1 MTKRWLD
8 CPFGLDP
15 TEHDPGAWGAS
26 LLYNAE
32 LVIEVLD
39 VAGGASITEVGAL
52 HGDLTR
58 LLLLWAQRSAAQVSA
73 VDPTPAPELEA
84 LAADHPE
91 LTLVREP
98 SHDALA
104 HIPLGDT
111 VIIDGDHNYFTVA
124 EELRI
129 ISGRAEQERRA
140 LPLLLLHDVGWPHGR
155 RDDYFVPERIPAE
168 HRRPIAPEAGVYP
181 GDPGIRPG
189 ALPYHYPAAREG
201 GPHNGVLTAVE
212 DFVAAGDQLR
222 LAIVPS
228 FFGVGVVWDN
238 SAAWSEALAERLSPW
253 DRNEHVQRLEHNRV
267 VHLANTRLQL
277 NAARTAERR
286 LETQGQQLSEQ
297 RELLSRIAQSRA
309 FGAVERFLSSRRG
322 EPPFSHEA
330 IRRVLD
336 DAE

>member
-1 MTKRWLD
+1 MSERWLD
-8 CPFGLDP
+8 YPFGLDP

-32 LVIEVLD
+32 LVIDVLD
-39 VAGGASITEVGAL
+39 IAGGASITEIGAL

-58 LLLLWAQRSAAQVSA
+58 LLLLWAQRSTARVSA
-73 VDPTPAPELEA
+73 VDPTPPPELEA
-84 LAADHPE
+84 LAAAHPE
-91 LTLVREP
+91 LELIREP

-104 HIPLGDT
+104 HIPLSDT
-111 VIIDGDHNYFTVA
+111 IVIDGDHNYFTVA

-129 ISGRAEQERRA
+129 VADRSAQEGRR

-168 HRRPIAPEAGVYP
+168 HRRPIAPEAGLYP
-181 GDPGIRPG
+181 GDLGTRPG
-189 ALPYHYPAAREG
+189 GLPYHHPAAREG

-212 DFVAAGDQLR
+212 DFVATHAPLR

-228 FFGVGVVWDN
+228 FFGMGLVWDE
-238 SAAWSEALAERLSPW
+238 SVAWSDALAELLAPW
-253 DRNEHVQRLEHNRV
+253 DRNEHLQRLEHNRV
-267 VHLANTRLQL
+267 VHLANTLVQL
-277 NAARTAERR
+277 SAVRAAESR
-286 LETQGQQLSEQ
+286 LEAQGRQLARQ

-309 FGAVERFLSSRRG
+309 FGAVERFLRSRNR
-322 EPPFSHEA
+322 EPAFSREA

-336 DAE
+336 AGE

>member
-1 MTKRWLD
+1 VTERWLD
-8 CPFGLDP
+8 YPFGLDP

-32 LVIEVLD
+32 LVIDVLD

-58 LLLLWAQRSAAQVSA
+58 LLLQWAKRSAARVSA
-73 VDPTPAPELEA
+73 VDPMPPPELEA
-84 LAADHPE
+84 
-91 LTLVREP
+91 P

-104 HIPLGDT
+104 HIPLSET

-129 ISGRAEQERRA
+129 ISQRAEQERRI

-168 HRRPIAPEAGVYP
+168 HRQPIAPEAGLYP
-181 GDPGIRPG
+181 GDPDTRSGG
-189 ALPYHYPAAREG
+189 LPYHYPAAHEG
-201 GPHNGVLTAVE
+201 GPRNGVLTAVE
-212 DFVAAGDQLR
+212 DFVAAREQRR
-222 LAIVPS
+222 LAIIPS
-228 FFGVGVVWDN
+228 FFGMGLVWDT
-238 SAAWSEALAERLSPW
+238 SAAWSEPLTELLAPW
-253 DRNEHVQRLEHNRV
+253 DRNEHLQRLEHNRV
-267 VHLANTRLQL
+267 VHLANTLLQL
-277 NAARTAERR
+277 SAVRAAEGRLEAQGRR
-286 LETQGQQLSEQ
+286 LAQQ

-309 FGAVERFLSSRRG
+309 FWAVERFLRSRNRD
-322 EPPFSHEA
+322 PTFSREA

-336 DAE
+336 GTE